1 MVSVPQIM
9 ISSTFFDLKQI
20 RANLARFLSDEV
32 GCRPLISEWPSFPVD
47 PNVDTIE
54 NCRRRVELEADI
66 LLLIIGGRYGYVDSQ
81 SSRSVTNLEY
91 LAARAKGIPV
101 YTFVAKQVL
110 SLLPVW
116 KANKNADFSSVVDD
130 PRVFAF
136 IEEIRDVH
144 KVWMSEFD
152 LADEIVTALRW
163 RLASLA
169 LQGARF
175 ARKTRDEREYAT
187 VSQLQG
193 PALRLALERPAHWE
207 YQLFAEVLIQEL
219 AMRRVLSERKRL
231 GLSFGAYDWIS
242 DQNLQGWLQA
252 RGAELKCLLHAFH
265 VLVNEEF
272 QRAIGPPGQP
282 GDLELLVFTARSL
295 ATLYQ
300 EAIEWSLRIR
310 RTVGEDGMEEVVD
323 SMQSFLDDLLSKISG
338 FGPGILQKLEETK
351 AAVARGEP
359 GKARISLVLD
369 LPGVEQASAAFTKLI
384 DRAKKRQHGR

>member
-1 MVSVPQIM
+1 MISVPQVM

-66 LLLIIGGRYGYVDSQ
+66 LLLIIGGRYGHVDSK
-81 SSRSVTNLEY
+81 SSKSVTNLEY
-91 LAARAKGIPV
+91 LAARAKGIPI

-110 SLLPVW
+110 TLLPVW
-116 KANKNADFSSVVDD
+116 KANKEADFSSVVDD

-152 LADEIVTALRW
+152 LADEIVTAFRW
-163 RLASLA
+163 RLAALA
-169 LQGARF
+169 LEGARF
-175 ARKTRDEREYAT
+175 VRKTRDDREYAI

-193 PALRLALERPAHWE
+193 PALRLALERPAHWG

-219 AMRRVLSERKRL
+219 AIRRALSERNRL
-231 GLSFGAYDWIS
+231 GLSFGTYDWIS
-242 DQNLQGWLQA
+242 DQNIRGWLHA
-252 RGAELKCLLHAFH
+252 RGAEFKGLLHAFD

-272 QRAIGPPGQP
+272 
-282 GDLELLVFTARSL
+282 
-295 ATLYQ
+295 
-300 EAIEWSLRIR
+300 
-310 RTVGEDGMEEVVD
+310 
-323 SMQSFLDDLLSKISG
+323 
-338 FGPGILQKLEETK
+338 
-351 AAVARGEP
+351 
-359 GKARISLVLD
+359 
-369 LPGVEQASAAFTKLI
+369 
-384 DRAKKRQHGR
+384 